1 MCSFRTWSYFINAF
15 ETVRSILSHVHCAPK
30 VGSYTFSTFLCRKIF
45 ALYIRFDKAHDC
57 RHSTSNMFAPQPAA
71 CTTGRSA
78 FVKSN
83 LVIPC
88 AMQAA
93 IKTEHPGK
101 NPSSDQLRIFIKET
115 TYTATPLRFDPCAV
129 PYTLTLS
136 YSAAQRSAPLRAFM
150 FCWQSACCHCWRR
163 DDGVTSV

>member
-115 TYTATPLRFDPCAV
+115 TYTATPLRFNPSMHFDSVVFGA
-129 PYTLTLS
+129 TEE
-136 YSAAQRSAPLRAFM
+136 RAFM

>member
-1 MCSFRTWSYFINAF
+1 
-15 ETVRSILSHVHCAPK
+15 
-30 VGSYTFSTFLCRKIF
+30 
-45 ALYIRFDKAHDC
+45 
-57 RHSTSNMFAPQPAA
+57 MFAPQPAT

-101 NPSSDQLRIFIKET
+101 DPSSDQLRIFIKET
-115 TYTATPLRFDPCAV
+115 TYTATPLRFNPSMHFDSVVFGATEERAAARIHVLLAV
-129 PYTLTLS
+129 GVLS
-136 YSAAQRSAPLRAFM
+136 LLAK
-150 FCWQSACCHCWRR
+150 
-163 DDGVTSV
+163 G